1 VTINTSGRRPP
12 TPYSPPLVSWEDF
25 HDWALRQEHRV
36 EWVDGEII
44 ELMPDSIRHFL
55 VARFLS
61 DILRYFAERPGLDL
75 VLMSAILMRL
85 PNRPSGREPDV
96 MFVSNDRLS
105 RLTTT
110 YLDGPSDLAV
120 EVVSPDSETRDRRD
134 KLREYEATGVREY
147 WLIDEPRREARFYV
161 LDAEGSYRDVR
172 PDGEGIYVS
181 AVLPDLRLRVDWL
194 WRETLPIVNE
204 ALTDLSDSYRRPM
217 TSDPICSI
225 SSSA

>member
-1 VTINTSGRRPP
+1 MTIPTSGRRPP

-44 ELMPDSIRHFL
+44 ELMPDNIRHFL

-61 DILRYFAERPGLDL
+61 DILRHFAERPGLGL
-75 VLMSAILMRL
+75 VLMSTILMRL

-120 EVVSPDSETRDRRD
+120 EVVSPESETRDRRD
-134 KLREYEATGVREY
+134 KLREYEAAGVGEY
-147 WLIDEPRREARFYV
+147 WLIDEPRQEARFYV
-161 LDAEGSYRDVR
+161 LDDNRQYSEAY
-172 PDGEGIYVS
+172 PDAEGIYVS
-181 AVLPDLRLRVDWL
+181 TLLPELRLRVHWL
-194 WRETLPIVNE
+194 WRERLPTLEE
-204 ALTDLSDSYRRPM
+204 ALADLPS
-217 TSDPICSI
+217 
-225 SSSA
+225 